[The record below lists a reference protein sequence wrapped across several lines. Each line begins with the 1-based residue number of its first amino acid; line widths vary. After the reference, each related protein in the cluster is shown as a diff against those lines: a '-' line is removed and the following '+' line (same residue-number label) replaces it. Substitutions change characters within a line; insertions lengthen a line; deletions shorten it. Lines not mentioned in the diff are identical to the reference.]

1 MTNSCSWFIEE
12 KNHLKIANVWNS
24 FKRSFFTIF
33 TLCQRTYEINDSQE
47 WNKTFSIIYF
57 FVADTEILNSQL
69 SMELGQK
76 NCSDDLCM
84 DSSSLAI
91 LGEPSLHVD
100 QVSLETKSEVEQII

>member
-1 MTNSCSWFIEE
+1 MFEIHSRHLFLQSLHYHVKEPMRLMIA
-12 KNHLKIANVWNS
+12 KN
-24 FKRSFFTIF
+24 
-33 TLCQRTYEINDSQE
+33 EI
-47 WNKTFSIIYF
+47 KLSIIYF

-100 QVSLETKSEVEQII
+100 QVSHQTNSEEQRCKS